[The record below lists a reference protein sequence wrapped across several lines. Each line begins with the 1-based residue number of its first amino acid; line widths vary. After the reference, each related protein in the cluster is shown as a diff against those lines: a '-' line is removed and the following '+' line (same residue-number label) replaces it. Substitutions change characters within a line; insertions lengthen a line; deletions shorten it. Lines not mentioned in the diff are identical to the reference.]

1 MEAQPQQP
9 LTEQQKNEKEFADLL
24 SSLMECVEKYQEGEA
39 GEGNYLTAMNCLR
52 DIHKFKDK
60 LKGNVVYHHYAEVAR
75 APARPPTRP
84 PAQRKK
90 LTDDQKRANGYKTC
104 PTCGCLFADNS
115 KLKRHM
121 DTTEKCRHIRIEK
134 EVALN
139 TKQIYRDQ
147 VYRPV
152 CPQGLSVVG
161 RGEIPKPDE
170 CLHKEHPY
178 RPQFITEF
186 LLCYSHRETYIA
198 NWGVLSGSP
207 MSSPVAI
214 LRPAFQGSNR
224 TDVAPTVG
232 THLMWNPSASFLR
245 RDPANA
251 IVSLSNFLTPPALRH
266 QIGWVRDETNAVPEP
281 KWSMTVKTLQYSRT
295 TKKMEVV
302 DALRFNYVGIG
313 VIGSGDMAIHIPL
326 VCLREKDLY
335 ALNHKRQGKNE
346 VPSPDFYLDWNIHPW
361 TEELWVEEM
370 GLGEENWNMIR
381 KDA

>member
-1 MEAQPQQP
+1 MEAQPQQQ
-9 LTEQQKNEKEFADLL
+9 LTEQQKSEKEFADLL
-24 SSLMECVEKYQEGEA
+24 SSLMDCVEKYQEGEA
-39 GEGNYLTAMNCLR
+39 GEGNYLVAMNCLR

-60 LKGNVVYHHYAEVAR
+60 LKGNVVYHHYEQVAR

-90 LTDDQKRANGYKTC
+90 HTDDQKRANGYKTC

-152 CPQGLSVVG
+152 CPQGLSVLG
-161 RGEIPKPDE
+161 RGEIPKPEE

-186 LLCYSHRETYIA
+186 LLCFSHRETYIA
-198 NWGVLSGSP
+198 KWGAEGSP
-207 MSSPVAI
+207 MSSPVCM
-214 LRPAFQGSNR
+214 LRPDFQGSNN
-224 TDVAPTVG
+224 TDVAPTAG

-251 IVSLSNFLTPPALRH
+251 IVSLSNFLTPPSIRH
-266 QIGWVRDETNAVPEP
+266 LIGWVECNEAER
-281 KWSMTVKTLQYSRT
+281 KWSFKVEAHQYSRSL
-295 TKKMEVV
+295 KKSTCVQ
-302 DALRFNYVGIG
+302 ALRFNFITDPLLDFLPLTERDLYRVSTKNR
-313 VIGSGDMAIHIPL
+313 GSGSRVVPTYEFFVDF
-326 VCLREKDLY
+326 DYY
-335 ALNHKRQGKNE
+335 A
-346 VPSPDFYLDWNIHPW
+346 PW
-361 TEELWVEEM
+361 VEELWVEEM
-370 GLGEENWNMIR
+370 GLGEENWNMIIR
-381 KDA
+381 DA

>member
-1 MEAQPQQP
+1 MEAQATNP
-9 LTEQQKNEKEFADLL
+9 LTEQQKSEKEFADLL

-39 GEGNYLTAMNCLR
+39 GEGNYLVAMNCLR

-152 CPQGLSVVG
+152 CPQGLSVLG
-161 RGEIPKPDE
+161 RGEIPKPEE

-186 LLCYSHRETYIA
+186 LLCYSHRETY
-198 NWGVLSGSP
+198 
-207 MSSPVAI
+207 MSKLGADEMPHNKQVEV
-214 LRPAFQGSNR
+214 LRPQFQASPHSFTEQSVGS
-224 TDVAPTVG
+224 A
-232 THLMWNPSASFLR
+232 THLYTHILWNPAPSFLR

-266 QIGWVRDETNAVPEP
+266 QIGWVVFENSH
-281 KWSMTVKTLQYSRT
+281 KWSMKVKTLQYDRT

-302 DALRFNYVGIG
+302 DTLTFHYDGIPCINEKFLNLLNAHRLRGGEN
-313 VIGSGDMAIHIPL
+313 P
-326 VCLREKDLY
+326 
-335 ALNHKRQGKNE
+335 
-346 VPSPDFYLDWNIHPW
+346 PSPDFYLDWNIQPW
-361 TEELWVEEM
+361 IAEIWIEELN
-370 GLGEENWNMIR
+370 LGEENWGLIR
-381 KDA
+381 QDA

>member
-1 MEAQPQQP
+1 MEAQATNP

-207 MSSPVAI
+207 MSSPVCI

-232 THLMWNPSASFLR
+232 THLMWNPSASFIR
-245 RDPANA
+245 REPANA

-266 QIGWVRDETNAVPEP
+266 QIGWVVCENSH
-281 KWSMTVKTLQYSRT
+281 KWSMKVKTLQYDRT

-302 DALRFNYVGIG
+302 DTLTFHYDGIPC
-313 VIGSGDMAIHIPL
+313 IN
-326 VCLREKDLY
+326 EKF
-335 ALNHKRQGKNE
+335 LNLLNAHRIRGGENT
-346 VPSPDFYLDWNIHPW
+346 PSPDFYLDWNIQPW
-361 TEELWVEEM
+361 IAEIWIEELN
-370 GLGEENWNMIR
+370 LGEENWGAIR
-381 KDA
+381 QDA